1 MKPKKLNKLKNFWKK
16 LMAKYNLSP
25 TQANIFDMIS
35 FEEGSQYDD
44 ETIRLEKWKCTKK
57 RSLQRSL
64 QREKKSAFK
73 RP

>member
-1 MKPKKLNKLKNFWKK
+1 
-16 LMAKYNLSP
+16 MAKYNPSP
-25 TQANIFDMIS
+25 IQTNIFDMIS

-44 ETIRLEKWKCTKK
+44 ETIRLEKWKSNKK